1 VDEVD
6 VMVKAGGLFLA
17 SLGVVALCTSPLL
30 MRVNTDELGR
40 LKSAVPPIIVQD
52 YDGHGSPDAEP
63 EPPQDA
69 PEAPA
74 PDPGEGASSGSMFV

>member
-1 VDEVD
+1 
-6 VMVKAGGLFLA
+6 MVKAGGFFLA

-52 YDGHGSPDAEP
+52 YDGHGAPDAGEP
-63 EPPQDA
+63 EPPHDA

-74 PDPGEGASSGSMFV
+74 APAPGEGASSGSMFV